1 MMNVLSGANKFLES
15 KATAAT
21 VFAVT
26 GLSKLASD
34 YKDAP
39 ADKKHYTL
47 THDAFVLGAS
57 ALGVAGYTFASKKVI
72 KSKGVTKLFNKLK
85 THVKGHIE
93 EKKYSKPAKNVL
105 NYLKEVSTKCLDN
118 TLMLGTGILGAI
130 GADYLVHAIHLDKKL
145 KQKKTLQT
153 EDKSF
158 DKINDT
164 TNTLINSFKESG
176 LNKTLDNAVGTEV
189 KNSMY
194 NRIFDFPAMK
204 MFTTSMVGMQG
215 FEVIQEKTL
224 KSRMMHT
231 TKCLIANS
239 VVPIFFLSTATSL
252 TKKMNSA
259 IRLPLTFATMIF
271 GTMYTN
277 KLIDKHQYKEP
288 KKPIKQ
294 LITKT
299 QAKKEAKNNSKTNT
313 NITPQTETQI
323 NSQTEPNLNQTIE
336 VQELTQN
343 TQNQIENPTQ
353 DNKQPQNVS
362 NKIQITA

>member
-39 ADKKHYTL
+39 TDKKHYTL
-47 THDAFVLGAS
+47 THDAFVLGVS

-72 KSKGVTKLFNKLK
+72 KSKGFTKLLNKLK
-85 THVKGHIE
+85 THIKGHIE

-130 GADYLVHAIHLDKKL
+130 GADYLVHAVHLDKKL
-145 KQKKTLQT
+145 KQKRTLQT

-158 DKINDT
+158 NRINDT

-176 LNKTLDNAVGTEV
+176 LNKTLDNAVGSEV

-194 NRIFDFPAMK
+194 NRIFDFPAMR

-224 KSRMMHT
+224 KARMMHT

-259 IRLPLTFATMIF
+259 LRLPLTFATMIF

-277 KLIDKHQYKEP
+277 KLIDKHQYKDVRKNAP
-288 KKPIKQ
+288 KSNMDKTKPVVANQ
-294 LITKT
+294 T
-299 QAKKEAKNNSKTNT
+299 SKSQQ
-313 NITPQTETQI
+313 NIVATPVQPLETQ
-323 NSQTEPNLNQTIE
+323 SLE
-336 VQELTQN
+336 TQSLE
-343 TQNQIENPTQ
+343 T
-353 DNKQPQNVS
+353 QPQETQPLETQSQETQQNAP
-362 NKIQITA
+362 NKIQLNA